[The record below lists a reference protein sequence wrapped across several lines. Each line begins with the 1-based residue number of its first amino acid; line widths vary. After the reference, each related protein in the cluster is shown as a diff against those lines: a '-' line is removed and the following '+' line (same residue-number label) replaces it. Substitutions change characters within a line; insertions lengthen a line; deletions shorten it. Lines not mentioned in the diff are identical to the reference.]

1 LRSWQVPSESKPEAE
16 YTVTLNDDGTWSC
29 TCPHYT
35 YRRMECKHIL
45 KVKEGLSAPKASYVV
60 HPMVREGAVEER
72 DYQRRIV
79 ERALEANTLVV
90 LPTALGK
97 TVIAELV
104 AAELLHRYPG
114 CRVLIMA
121 PTKPL
126 ALQHRESVLRHLKL
140 ERDEV
145 ATVTGETA
153 ERQMVWMDLRVRV
166 ITATPQTVLNDYRRG
181 LVRLEEFAL
190 LVFDECHRSRS
201 RYAYTRLAG
210 EYVRRCPYP
219 LILALTASPGS
230 EEERVVEVVRNLW
243 IEQIVWTTEED
254 EDVARYIPGI
264 KASWVRVALPEHYE
278 AIRQVIRRMIETV
291 LARLRIDG
299 LLRVPQEAVNR
310 KVLVGL
316 MNRLRAEIEAG
327 VKGPNMHYMALISAA
342 LSLYHALELI
352 ESQHVHSLRRYLEE
366 IQESDLRSHKMVA
379 GMPEFRR
386 LVSMANEC
394 KADHT
399 KVGALLTVL
408 TAHFAEKRE
417 DRALVF
423 ANIRATA
430 EVLVEK
436 LKERGY
442 RATLFIGKA
451 EGKQGPRM
459 TQEEQMRVLRAFREG
474 VYNVLV
480 ATSIGEEGLD
490 IPECGIVV
498 FYEPAV
504 SGIRYIQR
512 RGRTGRRL
520 PGKVVILLAEGT
532 VDEYY
537 FREGYRRA
545 RKMEKILRQASDKTV
560 KLVRRAEKPQPGTT
574 WPWRREEGGEL
585 VIELETEDQGRGVES
600 EEQGSVAEE
609 LSIELPPAQS
619 VPTSSTAEEI
629 KPLELKELEV
639 EGPSSNELHHCRKR
653 LYMTLLKTG
662 GKGATL
668 QELLEELDE
677 DYSPDV
683 VRRSLARLVKDGLVK
698 KVGDRYVTA
707 AALRSKPIAARSQ
720 GRIRT
725 IEVEKVY
732 PGFAV
737 VLVDDR
743 FRARLEPSAYNGPRE
758 LIKKGRRFRAR
769 ATVTKLD
776 GTMTILIHDVVEV
789 I

>member
-1 LRSWQVPSESKPEAE
+1 VPSESKPGVE
-16 YTVTLNDDGTWSC
+16 YTVTLSDDGTWSC
-29 TCPHYT
+29 TCPHFT
-35 YRRMECKHIL
+35 YRRTECKHIL
-45 KVKEGLSAPKASYVV
+45 KVKGGLPAPAPSYVV
-60 HPMVREGAVEER
+60 HPMVREGVVEDRE
-72 DYQRRIV
+72 YQRRIV

-90 LPTALGK
+90 LPTAIGK

-104 AAELLHRYPG
+104 AAELLYRYPG
-114 CRVLIMA
+114 CRVLMMA

-126 ALQHRESVLRHLKL
+126 ALQHRESILRHMKL
-140 ERDEV
+140 EREEV
-145 ATVTGETA
+145 ATVTGEMPD
-153 ERQMVWMDLRVRV
+153 RSVIWDDPRVRV
-166 ITATPQTVLNDYRRG
+166 ITATPQTVWNDYRRG

-210 EYVRRCPYP
+210 EYVRKCPYP

-230 EEERVVEVVRNLW
+230 EEEKVVEVVRNLW
-243 IEQIVWTTEED
+243 IEQIVWTTEDD
-254 EDVARYIPGI
+254 EEVARYIPGI
-264 KASWVRVALPEHYE
+264 KASWVRVALPEQYE
-278 AIRQVIRRMIETV
+278 AIRQVIKRMIETM
-291 LARLRIDG
+291 LARLRING
-299 LLRVPQEAVNR
+299 MLRVPQEAVNR

-316 MNRLRAEIEAG
+316 MNKLRAEIEAG

-352 ESQHVHSLRRYLEE
+352 ESQHVYSLRRYLEE
-366 IQESDLRSHKMVA
+366 IQESELRSHRMVA

-386 LVSMANEC
+386 LVMMANEC
-394 KADHT
+394 NVDHT
-399 KVGALLTVL
+399 KVNALLTVL
-408 TAHFAEKRE
+408 MAHFAEKKD
-417 DRALVF
+417 DRVLVF

-430 EVLVEK
+430 EVLVER

-442 RATLFIGKA
+442 RAALFVGKA
-451 EGKQGPRM
+451 EGKGGPRM

-474 VYNVLV
+474 ACNVLV

-490 IPECGIVV
+490 IPECGLVV

-545 RKMEKILRQASDKTV
+545 RKMERILKQASEKTV
-560 KLVRRAEKPQPGTT
+560 RVLRRAERPQPGTP
-574 WPWRREEGGEL
+574 WPWRREGEL
-585 VIELETEDQGRGVES
+585 TIELETEDREHAIEP
-600 EEQGSVAEE
+600 EEQEGEAEE
-609 LSIELPPAQS
+609 ELTIELPSIRS
-619 VPTSSTAEEI
+619 VPTSDAVEEI
-629 KPLELKELEV
+629 KPIEPEEIEI
-639 EGPSSNELHHCRKR
+639 EGPSSSELYHCRKQ
-653 LYMTLLKTG
+653 LYMLLLKAG
-662 GKGATL
+662 DRGASL
-668 QELLEELDE
+668 QELLEELE
-677 DYSPDV
+677 DYNPDV

-707 AALRSKPIAARSQ
+707 AALRSRPVAAKAQ
-720 GRIRT
+720 GRIVT
-725 IEVEKVY
+725 VEVEKVY

-743 FRARLEPSAYNGPRE
+743 FRARLEPSTYNGPRE

-769 ATVTKLD
+769 ATITKLE
-776 GTMTILIHDVVEV
+776 GKTAILIHDVVEA

>member
-1 LRSWQVPSESKPEAE
+1 LRSWLVPSESRPGVE
-16 YTVTLNDDGTWSC
+16 YTITLSDDGSWSC

-35 YRRMECKHIL
+35 YRRAECKHVL
-45 KVKEGLSAPKASYVV
+45 KVKEGLSAPGPSYVV
-60 HPMVREGAVEER
+60 HPMVREGAVEDRE
-72 DYQRRIV
+72 YQRRII

-114 CRVLIMA
+114 CRVLMMA

-126 ALQHRESVLRHLKL
+126 ALQHRESILRHLKL
-140 ERDEV
+140 EREEV
-145 ATVTGETA
+145 ATVTGETG
-153 ERQMVWMDLRVRV
+153 ERSVAWDDPRVRV
-166 ITATPQTVLNDYRRG
+166 ITATPQTVWNDYRKG

-230 EEERVVEVVRNLW
+230 EEEKVVEVVRNLW

-254 EDVARYIPGI
+254 EEVAKYIPGI
-264 KASWVRVALPEHYE
+264 KASWVRVALPEQYE
-278 AIRQVIRRMIETV
+278 AIRQVIKRMIEST

-299 LLRVPQEAVNR
+299 LSVPEEVNR

-327 VKGPNMHYMALISAA
+327 VKGPNIYYMALISAA

-352 ESQHVHSLRRYLEE
+352 ESQHVYSLRRYLEE
-366 IQESDLRSHKMVA
+366 IQESELRSHKMVA

-386 LVSMANEC
+386 LVMMANEC
-394 KADHT
+394 NADHT
-399 KVGALLTVL
+399 KVNALLTVL
-408 TAHFAEKRE
+408 TAHFAEKKD
-417 DRALVF
+417 DRVLVF

-430 EVLVEK
+430 EVLVER

-442 RATLFIGKA
+442 RAALFVGKA
-451 EGKQGPRM
+451 EGKGGPRM
-459 TQEEQMRVLRAFREG
+459 TQEEQMRVLKAFREG
-474 VYNVLV
+474 AYNVLV

-490 IPECGIVV
+490 IPECGLVV

-520 PGKVVILLAEGT
+520 PGKVVILVAEGT

-545 RKMEKILRQASDKTV
+545 RKMERILEQASEKTV
-560 KLVRRAEKPQPGTT
+560 RVLRRAERPQPGTP
-574 WPWRREEGGEL
+574 WPWRREEGEL
-585 VIELETEDQGRGVES
+585 AIELETEYRRHASEPGEQEVE
-600 EEQGSVAEE
+600 AEE
-609 LSIELPPAQS
+609 ELTIEIPPAQS
-619 VPTSSTAEEI
+619 APTSDAVEEI
-629 KPLELKELEV
+629 RPIEPEEIEV
-639 EGPSSNELHHCRKR
+639 EGPSSSELYHCRKH
-653 LYMTLLKTG
+653 LYMLLLKAG
-662 GKGATL
+662 DRGATL
-668 QELLEELDE
+668 GELLKGLDE
-677 DYSPDV
+677 GYSPDV
-683 VRRSLARLVKDGLVK
+683 VRRSLAKLVRDGLVK

-707 AALRSKPIAARSQ
+707 AALRSKPIKAKPQ
-720 GRIRT
+720 GGIVT
-725 IEVEKVY
+725 VEVEKVY

-743 FRARLEPSAYNGPRE
+743 FRARLEPSTYNGPRE

-769 ATVTKLD
+769 ATVTKLN
-776 GTMTILIHDVVEV
+776 GRTTLLVHDVIEV
-789 I
+789 T

>member
-1 LRSWQVPSESKPEAE
+1 LRSWRVPSESKPGIE
-16 YTVTLNDDGTWSC
+16 YTVTLSDDGTWSC

-35 YRRMECKHIL
+35 YRRAECKHIL
-45 KVKEGLSAPKASYVV
+45 KVREELSAPGPNYVV
-60 HPMVREGAVEER
+60 HSMVREGVVEDRE
-72 DYQRRIV
+72 YQRRIV

-104 AAELLHRYPG
+104 AAELLHKYPG
-114 CRVLIMA
+114 CRVLMMA

-126 ALQHRESVLRHLKL
+126 ALQHRESILRHLKL
-140 ERDEV
+140 EREEV
-145 ATVTGETA
+145 ATVTGEMPD
-153 ERQMVWMDLRVRV
+153 RSVVWDDPKVRV
-166 ITATPQTVLNDYRRG
+166 ITATPQTVWNDYRRG

-230 EEERVVEVVRNLW
+230 EEEKVIEVVRNLW
-243 IEQIVWTTEED
+243 IEQIVWTTEDD
-254 EDVARYIPGI
+254 EEVARYIPGI
-264 KASWVRVALPEHYE
+264 KASWVRVALPEQYE
-278 AIRQVIRRMIETV
+278 AIRQVIKRMIESI

-299 LLRVPQEAVNR
+299 LPVPEEVNR

-327 VKGPNMHYMALISAA
+327 VKGPNMHYMALISAV

-352 ESQHVHSLRRYLEE
+352 ESQHVHSLRKYLEE
-366 IQESDLRSHKMVA
+366 IQESELRSHKIVA

-386 LVSMANEC
+386 LVMMVNEC
-394 KADHT
+394 NVDHT
-399 KVGALLTVL
+399 KVNALLTVL
-408 TAHFAEKRE
+408 MAHFAEKKD
-417 DRALVF
+417 DRVLVF
-423 ANIRATA
+423 ANIRSTA
-430 EVLVEK
+430 EVLVER

-442 RATLFIGKA
+442 RAALFVGKA
-451 EGKQGPRM
+451 EGKGGPRM
-459 TQEEQMRVLRAFREG
+459 TQEEQIRVLKAFREG

-490 IPECGIVV
+490 IPECGLVV

-512 RGRTGRRL
+512 RGRTGRKL
-520 PGKVVILLAEGT
+520 PGKVVILVAEGT

-545 RKMEKILRQASDKTV
+545 RKMERILRQASEKTV
-560 KLVRRAEKPQPGTT
+560 RVLRRAERPQPGTP
-574 WPWRREEGGEL
+574 WPWRREGEL
-585 VIELETEDQGRGVES
+585 AIELETEDRWHVTEP
-600 EEQGSVAEE
+600 EEQEGEAREE
-609 LSIELPPAQS
+609 LAIELPPVQS
-619 VPTSSTAEEI
+619 APTSDVVEGIKPIELEEI
-629 KPLELKELEV
+629 EV
-639 EGPSSNELHHCRKR
+639 EGPSSSELYHCRKQ
-653 LYMTLLKTG
+653 LYMLLLKAG
-662 GKGATL
+662 DRGATFG
-668 QELLEELDE
+668 ELLKELE

-683 VRRSLARLVKDGLVK
+683 VRRSLARLVRDGLVK
-698 KVGDRYVTA
+698 RVGDRYVTA
-707 AALRSKPIAARSQ
+707 AALRSKPVAAKAQ
-720 GRIRT
+720 GRIVT
-725 IEVEKVY
+725 VEVEKVY

-743 FRARLEPSAYNGPRE
+743 FRARLEPSTYNGPRE

-769 ATVTKLD
+769 ATVTKLN
-776 GTMTILIHDVVEV
+776 GRTALLVHDVIEA